1 MPPSGAERSSHWKLW
16 PFAPA
21 LGAARWVL
29 GGAGGPQPRACGCL
43 WGEVSSLWGSRSG
56 QLLGTPH
63 VHPPTLILA
72 LLPGFGGACGTFPGH
87 IHPTASHVAPAAS
100 LASGR
105 AQGYPGAAV
114 GAGATSWH
122 LGCGGDE
129 LQRGGKGGSSDLP
142 RPGNGAELGQTLLGG
157 RQLQSLVPATLALC
171 KCSSLGLL
179 RTGWQWARDASLMPG
194 KTPLSLYL

>member
-1 MPPSGAERSSHWKLW
+1 MQEQISTSPWESPYGCKEPPLHSPSSCPGRTAEEGAGASPCRRTSRVPPSGAEPPSRWRLW

-29 GGAGGPQPRACGCL
+29 EGAGGPQPRARGCL

-63 VHPPTLILA
+63 VHPPTLVLA
-72 LLPGFGGACGTFPGH
+72 LLPSFGGAWGAFPGH

-105 AQGYPGAAV
+105 A
-114 GAGATSWH
+114 
-122 LGCGGDE
+122 
-129 LQRGGKGGSSDLP
+129 
-142 RPGNGAELGQTLLGG
+142 
-157 RQLQSLVPATLALC
+157 
-171 KCSSLGLL
+171 
-179 RTGWQWARDASLMPG
+179 
-194 KTPLSLYL
+194 